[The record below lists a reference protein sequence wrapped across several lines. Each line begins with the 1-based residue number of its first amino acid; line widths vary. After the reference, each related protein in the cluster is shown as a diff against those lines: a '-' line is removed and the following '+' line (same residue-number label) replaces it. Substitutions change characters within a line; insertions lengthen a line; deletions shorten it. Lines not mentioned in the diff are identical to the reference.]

1 MIDLNLGTTTFPGP
15 LNNGRR
21 AQNQPIGVALVNLLN
36 FCPKNKLWDWEQKW
50 SGERK
55 IVLIQVTSADGI

>member
-21 AQNQPIGVALVNLLN
+21 AQNQPIGVALVNRMN
-36 FCPKNKLWDWEQKW
+36 FCPKQAVGLWKW
-50 SGERK
+50 SGERQ